1 MPLTSFEKGK
11 LKIAAHVRE
20 ELELARITFKS
31 IHCKSGSLHIPPGI
45 VRLIVTVDESPAHL
59 DLTTA
64 EAEDCELIVSGET
77 WHKIHAFIEGLR
89 KDGNVVGE

>member
-20 ELELARITFKS
+20 ELELARIPFES

-45 VRLIVTVDESPAHL
+45 ARLIVTVDKCPAYL
-59 DLTTA
+59 DLTTP
-64 EAEDCELIVSGET
+64 EVEDCELIVAGES
-77 WHKIHAFIEGLR
+77 WHKIAKFIEGLK
-89 KDGNVVGE
+89 KDSAR